1 MKRRRQ
7 DVERREFKRL
17 EISIPLRLKFLGIS
31 GSPASINTET
41 INISHEGVMIKLNV
55 TLVDG
60 SLLVREGEE
69 SIKLIPY
76 LVLNE
81 KLVELEMAI
90 PQQVEKIKAAGR
102 VIWYDLGS
110 VETSYYFQAGILL
123 EEMEHE
129 DRKVWEEFVK
139 KMAQLQDNES
149 EKVSP

>member
-17 EISIPLRLKFLGIS
+17 EISIPLRLKLLGIS

-41 INISHEGVMIKLNV
+41 INISPEGVMIKLNV

-110 VETSYYFQAGILL
+110 LESSYYFQAGILL